1 MALLSLPGFPNCS
14 EKDSLSSFL
23 LFIFL
28 FLSNASQSLNRLS
41 PTLWASS
48 LFLWV
53 PPLPLWAA
61 YLPMAVCWLPF
72 HTRQTNSKGVAA
84 SLPLVPLSWLL
95 AYAVVFLLD
104 YNKLFSSF
112 LLKFL
117 HWLDQDYKV
126 GTWMS
131 LVPLGTPGRAPQIRD
146 KNFKEATFLVNI
158 WEIPSKTQRHIH
170 RVLWIDE

>member
-1 MALLSLPGFPNCS
+1 MPARAWTGSLRHFGLLHSFS
-14 EKDSLSSFL
+14 EFL
-23 LFIFL
+23 LCHCE
-28 FLSNASQSLNRLS
+28 
-41 PTLWASS
+41 
-48 LFLWV
+48 
-53 PPLPLWAA
+53 LP
-61 YLPMAVCWLPF
+61 YLPMAVCWPPF
-72 HTRQTNSKGVAA
+72 HTCQTNSKGVAA

-117 HWLDQDYKV
+117 HWWDQDYKV

-146 KNFKEATFLVNI
+146 KNFKEATFLANI